1 MFCFVSL
8 FSSISP
14 QGPWPLGSSLGQSC
28 AHLGTASLGCL
39 GRYPGLPPREPSG
52 APCHRLPAPQE
63 RQGIQLGQR
72 LRPNPVV
79 VCRLVPM
86 KPQKGH
92 ACAGLFLEREL
103 CSTHLS
109 GFVGPGRSRGRVGL
123 GDSHPVP
130 TPCQAGW
137 RAACSPSP
145 GSVWGQAGQPPSKKG
160 GWGAEA
166 AQGVRGLSRA
176 SLSNVKAIKATSS
189 VRSRRASGG
198 GELPQRISAQ
208 HLETPPTPP
217 PAPSAAARPRR
228 TLSSGGRAPS
238 PQGVPGSLGPHR
250 CSPETPRT

>member
-92 ACAGLFLEREL
+92 ACAGLFLVREL

-208 HLETPPTPP
+208 HLETPPHPTSCSIRGCAATPDLVLRGP
-217 PAPSAAARPRR
+217 GSITPGRPRE
-228 TLSSGGRAPS
+228 
-238 PQGVPGSLGPHR
+238 PGPASLQP
-250 CSPETPRT
+250 